1 MKNIKTSLIIAGVV
15 LMAIPAFSQSWKIDT
30 SKASIKFVTSGP
42 FGEVDGSLAGL
53 KGTISFDANNPEKGS
68 MAVTLNPNTIE
79 SGVSMRNTHLKE
91 KEEFFNTAKYPLISF
106 KSKKIT
112 KSTTGSY
119 VVTGD
124 LTIKTVTKSID
135 IPFTFDKTATGGTFK
150 GSFTMDSHDYT
161 VNDSSKKV
169 TVNLEVPVTQ

>member
-1 MKNIKTSLIIAGVV
+1 MKNIKPGLILAGLV
-15 LMAIPAFSQSWKIDT
+15 LMALPVFSQSWKIDT

-53 KGTISFDANNPEKGS
+53 KGTITFDPNSPEKGS
-68 MAVTLNPNTIE
+68 MEVTLNPNTIE
-79 SGVSMRNTHLKE
+79 SGVGMRNTHLKE

-106 KSKKIT
+106 KSKQLK
-112 KSTTGSY
+112 KSANGYT
-119 VVTGD
+119 VTGD

-135 IPFTFDKTATGGTFK
+135 IPFSFDKTATGGTFK
-150 GSFTMDSHDYT
+150 GSFVMDSHDYT

-169 TVNLEVPVTQ
+169 TVNLEVPVTK